1 MMHHVYR
8 FILRAVTLSNPSLAS
23 KLYLPS
29 FTSLFSFSLSL
40 LYLHFHTHAVGRIIQ
55 LKNPRIFEIT
65 ELDLSYILGDF
76 VLFLFFSSLNW
87 FQKVEFCFWGE

>member
-1 MMHHVYR
+1 MMRHVYM

-40 LYLHFHTHAVGRIIQ
+40 SALFA
-55 LKNPRIFEIT
+55 
-65 ELDLSYILGDF
+65 LSYTCSRENNSIKKPSNF
-76 VLFLFFSSLNW
+76 RNY
-87 FQKVEFCFWGE
+87 